1 MVGEETATQLST
13 NDQAAYKLAAEA
25 GEYTFTFDMANLK
38 FMVNKIGTPGVPGDA
53 NGDGLVDISDVNS
66 VINQM
71 LGKDD
76 VNPVCDMNGDGVID
90 ISDVNAVINKM
101 LGK

>member
-1 MVGEETATQLST
+1 
-13 NDQAAYKLAAEA
+13 
-25 GEYTFTFDMANLK
+25 MANLK
-38 FMVNKIGTPGVPGDA
+38 FTVDKIGTPGVPGDA

-71 LGKDD
+71 LGKEAMI
-76 VNPVCDMNGDGVID
+76 PACDMNGDGKID